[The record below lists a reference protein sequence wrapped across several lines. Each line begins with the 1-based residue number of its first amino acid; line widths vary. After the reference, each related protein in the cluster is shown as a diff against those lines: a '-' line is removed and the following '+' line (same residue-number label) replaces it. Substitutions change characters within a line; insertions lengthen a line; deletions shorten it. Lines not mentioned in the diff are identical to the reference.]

1 MNMKKTTA
9 ILFLFLSIPLFLTG
23 QEQPVKISGY
33 MFGDYF
39 YNVSRDTSLASQSNV
54 ANGGAQ
60 DLNGFQFRRI
70 YLTFDNQISTVY
82 SVRLRLE
89 GTTGAPVIKDA
100 FLRWKGIFSGSDLF
114 FGIQPTPAF
123 EVSESY
129 WGYRSLEKTILD
141 LRGFVASRD
150 FGVSVKGNI
159 LSDGSLKY
167 WVLYGNNSNI
177 GAETDK
183 YKRLYAHI
191 DMTPLDKFRLT
202 LYADYKM
209 QSGLNDPNSTATPP
223 ATLGRNVLSSALF
236 LGYAE
241 KGKYSIGA
249 EAIYQISDN
258 GYVHG
263 AAPVVVDDKN
273 AAGVSLF
280 GTFVLNEEISIL
292 GRYDYFDPNT
302 SSAAKYDARNFLI
315 AGVNWNAAPNVSIIP
330 NVIVETYENVQT
342 ATGSRAIDPSLTG
355 RITLYY
361 VFL

>member
-1 MNMKKTTA
+1 MKKTITS
-9 ILFLFLSIPLFLTG
+9 LFLFLSIPIFLIG
-23 QEQPVKISGY
+23 QEQPIKISGY

-39 YNVSRDTSLASQSNV
+39 YNVARDTSLASQSNV
-54 ANGGAQ
+54 ANGGAK

-70 YLTFDNQISTVY
+70 YLTFDNQISTTY

-100 FLRWKGIFSGSDLF
+100 FLRWKNIFSGSDVF

-129 WGYRSLEKTILD
+129 WGFRSLEKTILD

-150 FGVSVKGNI
+150 FGVSLKGNI
-159 LSDGSLKY
+159 LTDGSLKY

-191 DMTPLDKFRLT
+191 DLTPMEKFRLT

-209 QSGLNDPNSTATPP
+209 QSGMNDPNSTATPP
-223 ATLGRNVLSSALF
+223 ATLGRNVLSTALF

-241 KGKYSIGA
+241 KGKYSFGA
-249 EAIYQISDN
+249 EGIYQIAEN
-258 GYVHG
+258 GYAHG
-263 AAPVVVDDKN
+263 AVPVVVDDKT
-273 AAGVSLF
+273 AAGLSLF
-280 GTFVLNEEISIL
+280 GTVTLNEEISIL
-292 GRYDYFDPNT
+292 GRYDYFDPNIV
-302 SSAAKYDARNFLI
+302 SAAKYDARNFLI
-315 AGVNWNAAPNVSIIP
+315 AGLNWAADKNVSIIP
-330 NVIVETYENVQT
+330 NIVIETYENVQSG
-342 ATGSRAIDPSLTG
+342 TGSRALDPSITG

>member
-1 MNMKKTTA
+1 MKKTIA
-9 ILFLFLSIPLFLTG
+9 SLFLFFSIPLYLAG
-23 QEQPVKISGY
+23 QEQSIKISGY

-54 ANGGAQ
+54 VNGGAK

-70 YLTFDNQISTVY
+70 YLTFDNKISTTY

-100 FLRWKGIFSGSDLF
+100 SLRWKNIFSGSDLF

-123 EVSESY
+123 EISETY
-129 WGYRSLEKTILD
+129 WGFRSLEKTILD

-150 FGVSVKGNI
+150 FGLSLKGNI
-159 LSDGSLKY
+159 LSDGSMKY
-167 WVLYGNNSNI
+167 WVLYGNNSYI

-191 DMTPLDKFRLT
+191 DFIPMDKFRLT
-202 LYADYKM
+202 LYADYKL
-209 QSGLNDPNSTATPP
+209 QSGMNDPNSTAIPP
-223 ATLGRNVLSSALF
+223 ATLGRNVLSTALF

-241 KGKYSIGA
+241 KEKYSFGA
-249 EAIYQISDN
+249 EGIYQVAEN
-258 GYVHG
+258 GYAHG
-263 AAPVVVDDKN
+263 AAPVIVDDKT
-273 AAGVSLF
+273 AAGLSLF

-292 GRYDYFDPNT
+292 GRYDYFDPNID
-302 SSAAKYDARNFLI
+302 SGAKYDTRNFFI
-315 AGVNWNAAPNVSIIP
+315 TGINWTADKNVSIIP
-330 NVIVETYENVQT
+330 NIIIETYENTQT
-342 ATGSRAIDPSLTG
+342 GTGSRALDPSITG